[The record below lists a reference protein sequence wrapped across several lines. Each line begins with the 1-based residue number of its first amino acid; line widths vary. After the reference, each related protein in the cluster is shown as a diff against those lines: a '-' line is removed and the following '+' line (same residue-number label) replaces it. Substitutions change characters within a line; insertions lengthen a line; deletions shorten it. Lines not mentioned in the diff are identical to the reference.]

1 MNLGKYIPYADQP
14 TEKPEAGQWR
24 LIAPSGREFAAPS
37 PILCAQLEQKT
48 RVPAHVGLGRI
59 ARMLNEPESQGSRR
73 HMLLGS
79 ARNAATSSQGEPPM
93 KQRKPDLARLR
104 RMVASMGELEARFHD
119 AYGPAKRGSLRYTRL
134 KDAEALQRVL
144 DRLESRP

>member
-1 MNLGKYIPYADQP
+1 
-14 TEKPEAGQWR
+14 
-24 LIAPSGREFAAPS
+24 
-37 PILCAQLEQKT
+37 
-48 RVPAHVGLGRI
+48 
-59 ARMLNEPESQGSRR
+59 
-73 HMLLGS
+73 
-79 ARNAATSSQGEPPM
+79 M
-93 KQRKPDLARLR
+93 KQRKPDIDRLR